1 MGTLYNIAFDILL
14 ILSIAFDRQTW
25 YSSLCWEDRPH
36 FLRFPINGDLPHPPA
51 MPPPALGQHTPTH
64 SPPLDGVQFFPTLRA
79 AEPPAPADLFYHAG
93 HQTDTKP
100 QSADFMR
107 NFADAKAWKAS
118 AIALICSVLFDNVPF
133 SSICLS

>member
-1 MGTLYNIAFDILL
+1 MVKPTNISVNILC
-14 ILSIAFDRQTW
+14 IFYIDANRQTW
-25 YSSLCWEDRPH
+25 YNSLCWEDRPH
-36 FLRFPINGDLPHPPA
+36 FLRFPINGDLPQPPT
-51 MPPPALGQHTPTH
+51 MPPPALGQHSPTH
-64 SPPLDGVQFFPTLRA
+64 TPRQEGVQFFTTRRA